1 MCACLHFNRSGF
13 FREGIKGDNSCKRQP
28 RIWTKL
34 IVQYGLHICALVSRQ
49 QERINSQ
56 REDIERQRKLLA
68 KRKPPSMAQTPPL
81 SLEQNKRKSKTN
93 GTESEAYEYGFYH
106 NFSSCAGHLNYTRV
120 GCVSLQVVTGRVP

>member
-1 MCACLHFNRSGF
+1 MLRKLQIEYKSGHLCHVCCEQFNKSGF
-13 FREGIKGDNSCKRQP
+13 LTGIWELGKF
-28 RIWTKL
+28 IAH
-34 IVQYGLHICALVSRQ
+34 YELHVRAPSVSRQ

-93 GTESEAYEYGFYH
+93 GTESEA
-106 NFSSCAGHLNYTRV
+106 
-120 GCVSLQVVTGRVP
+120 

>member
-1 MCACLHFNRSGF
+1 MGIWALRKFIAHYELHVCAPS
-13 FREGIKGDNSCKRQP
+13 
-28 RIWTKL
+28 
-34 IVQYGLHICALVSRQ
+34 VYRQ

-93 GTESEAYEYGFYH
+93 GTESEAYDSGFYH
-106 NFSSCAGHLNYTRV
+106 NRFSHVRHLECA
-120 GCVSLQVVTGRVP
+120 